1 MRNKNPVLYV
11 VIPAYNEATNIR
23 QVIRDWYPIV
33 EKFGGEGS
41 RLVIFDDGSR
51 DETFSIMLEERK
63 NRPLFEPITKA
74 NSGHGATVLAA
85 YKYAIGK
92 NAAFV
97 FQTDSDGQTL
107 PSDFEKFWELRD
119 SFDMI
124 IGNRSDRHDGTFR
137 IFVTAVLRLMLR
149 IIFGVKLVDPN
160 TPFRL
165 MNAATLKK
173 FIGLIPPD
181 YNLSNVLLSVI
192 YAKHKLRI
200 KYLPITFRP
209 RQGGTNSIN
218 FRRIV
223 SIGWQALQDFIR
235 LAKKLNRE

>member
-1 MRNKNPVLYV
+1 MEKSSLYV
-11 VIPAYNEATNIR
+11 VIPAYNEAVNI
-23 QVIRDWYPIV
+23 QKVIRDWYPIV

-51 DETFSIMLEERK
+51 DETFSIMLAEKE
-63 NRPLFEPITKA
+63 NRPLFEPITKP

-85 YKYAIGK
+85 YHYAIDK
-92 NAAFV
+92 NADFI
-97 FQTDSDGQTL
+97 FQTDSDGQTI
-107 PSDFEKFWELRD
+107 PSEFEKFWELRD
-119 SFDMI
+119 SFDMV
-124 IGNRSDRHDGTFR
+124 IGDRTATRHDGAFR
-137 IFVTAVLRLMLR
+137 VLVTTTLRFMLR
-149 IIFGVKLVDPN
+149 IIFGVSLIDPN

-192 YAKHKLRI
+192 YAKYNLRV

-209 RQGGTNSIN
+209 RQGGINSIN

-223 SIGWQALQDFIR
+223 SIGWQALRDFIK
-235 LAKKLNRE
+235 LSKKLSRE